1 VKFAGCLVD
10 LRGVALCSQWFFLG
24 INDLEGLDFNDGDFG
39 PETKFD
45 QALVVESLCALGEQ
59 LKDESFMLLF
69 EFESVG
75 MNAGGSRIKFQDQ
88 QVVKPHDQISFTVK
102 DVQGH
107 FLL

>member
-10 LRGVALCSQWFFLG
+10 LRGVPLRSEGFFLR
-24 INDLEGLDFNDGDFG
+24 INDLEGFDFNDCDFG

-59 LKDESFMLLF
+59 LKDDFFMLLF
-69 EFESVG
+69 EFEGVG

-88 QVVKPHDQISFTVK
+88 QVVKPHNQISFTVK

-107 FLL
+107 LLL